1 MAKVR
6 KPQGADRL
14 IVDAGGEVIV
24 EAGGQILVKSGGIIS
39 AEPGGSI
46 ADNLA
51 EQVTAIEQL
60 RVAVLE
66 LRTEI
71 AELRA
76 AELTPKKGLAAS
88 LTTALGVADAE
99 LVYTAKTLGAAGDEI
114 TIEYEDPE
122 EANAEIAVGVNGT
135 AIKVVLVPGDGGAIT
150 TTASDISAAIV
161 GSPAASALVG
171 VANKAANDG
180 SGVVTAMAA
189 TALAGGQDATPAKK
203 GDVYFDAT
211 NIYIAID
218 DVAIT
223 DDGSKWRKIAH
234 SAL

>member
-46 ADNLA
+46 ADNL
-51 EQVTAIEQL
+51 
-60 RVAVLE
+60 
-66 LRTEI
+66 
-71 AELRA
+71 

-150 TTASDISAAIV
+150 TTASDISAAIA